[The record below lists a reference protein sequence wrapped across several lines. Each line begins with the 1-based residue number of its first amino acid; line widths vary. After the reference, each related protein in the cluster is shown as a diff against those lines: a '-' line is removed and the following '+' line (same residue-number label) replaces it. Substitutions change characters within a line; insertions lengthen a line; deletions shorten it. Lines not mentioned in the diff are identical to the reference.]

1 MPAYRFGK
9 HPPQHDYR
17 TLRLKKY
24 LMSALAPPPPAYDV
38 LPNVYAK
45 LKTSDPAVLFP
56 MDANDSLSDCTI
68 AALAHAVTTYRG
80 LVATRN
86 IMSKQ
91 AVVKL
96 YFHLTGGTD
105 SGLNVLDVLN
115 YWRQHSAAGEA
126 SASEQQWP
134 SNPTAL
140 SSPLRRWS
148 CRRSL
153 RAR

>member
-1 MPAYRFGK
+1 MSLLDNSPALQKRLHRPQSRFVLAAHRNGINNEDHDPQPPARQPTQIGAHTMPAYRFGK

-68 AALAHAVTTYRG
+68 AALAHAVTTY
-80 LVATRN
+80 
-86 IMSKQ
+86 
-91 AVVKL
+91 
-96 YFHLTGGTD
+96 
-105 SGLNVLDVLN
+105 
-115 YWRQHSAAGEA
+115 
-126 SASEQQWP
+126 
-134 SNPTAL
+134 
-140 SSPLRRWS
+140 
-148 CRRSL
+148 
-153 RAR
+153 